1 LNPARDLSA
10 VQIRLSAALAGT
22 SRLKEGLRLCLD
34 AAMEVSGLDCGGIFL
49 VDPGSRSLRLE
60 VHHGVS
66 KAFVRS
72 QKTIGARSPFFAAAM
87 RAKPIFGHGGVSIPK
102 YGVSETSPERR
113 ENLKATA
120 AIPILARK
128 RVVACLNLASHTKDE
143 IPPASRRAL
152 EAVASQIGLSL
163 LRLRAMTAL
172 RQSEAKYRKL
182 INNAGDAIV
191 LADAETGK
199 VLDGNNRATVLFGRS
214 LRELRALHQSMLHPP
229 AEAEKYRRLFR
240 AHIDR
245 RTYRTSDG
253 LIRRKDGRDVPVEI
267 SSSLI
272 EWGGRRMLQG
282 FFRDMTERRKAER
295 RQARSRDALRRL
307 TARLVETQENERRRI
322 ARELHDEI
330 GQALA
335 GLGLMLN
342 KMRNDVPDGHALALD
357 DRLGTSVRRLEEI
370 TGRIRAVIADLR
382 PPLLDDYGLAATL
395 EWAAEEFTRK
405 SGLPATTWIE
415 EGFPR
420 LKPLIEIALARI
432 VGEALTNV
440 QRHARAARVV
450 LSLEAD
456 EHHIYLIIKDDGIG
470 FSLEKTRRAAAASHW
485 GLAIMR
491 ERVEAVGGKF
501 RIVSAP
507 GTGTQVLVEVP
518 R

>member
-1 LNPARDLSA
+1 MNPARDLSA
-10 VQIRLSAALAGT
+10 VQIRLGAALAGT

-34 AAMEVSGLDCGGIFL
+34 AAIEVSGLDSGGIFL
-49 VDPGSRSLRLE
+49 VDPGSRSLRLA
-60 VHHGVS
+60 VHHGVN

-72 QKTIGARSPFFAAAM
+72 QRTIGARSPFFAAVM

-128 RVVACLNLASHTKDE
+128 RVVACLNLASHTKDA

-152 EAVASQIGLSL
+152 EAVAAQIGLSL
-163 LRLRAMTAL
+163 LQLRAMTAL

-182 INNAGDAIV
+182 INDAGDAIV
-191 LADAETGK
+191 LADAETGEI
-199 VLDGNNRATVLFGRS
+199 LDANTQATRLFGRS
-214 LRELRALHQSMLHPP
+214 LRDLRGRHQTLLHPP
-229 AEAEKYRRLFR
+229 AEAEKYKSIFR
-240 AHIDR
+240 ARITR
-245 RTYRTSDG
+245 GTSKVTAG
-253 LIRRKDGRDVPVEI
+253 FIRRKDGRDVPVEI

-295 RQARSRDALRRL
+295 RQARSRDELRRL

-322 ARELHDEI
+322 ARELHDEV

-342 KMRNDVPDGHALALD
+342 KLRDEVADGHALALD

-370 TGRIRAVIADLR
+370 TGRIRSVIADLR

-405 SGLPATTWIE
+405 SGLPVKTWIE

-420 LKPLIEIALARI
+420 LKPLAEIALARI

-440 QRHARAARVV
+440 HRHARASRVV

-456 EHHIYLIIKDDGIG
+456 EHNANLMIKDDGVG
-470 FSLEKTRRAAAASHW
+470 FWLEKTRRAAAASHW
-485 GLAIMR
+485 GLSIMR
-491 ERVEAVGGKF
+491 ERAEAVGGKF

-507 GTGTQVLVEVP
+507 GSGTQVLVEVP